1 MAMSTMLTTTSKVDL
16 TVHQGILERLQQQ
29 QLLIVNPRRRNGLI
43 LYKFYHAEFAG
54 PGSIVGG
61 IGDLDCRAVLPVGD
75 LDLLVPAAVDDRQRG
90 YLTRRQWIQLT
101 RRITEQ
107 EQPEQRAK
115 MILEQFEHYFDA
127 KAIAKIPDDAFSLLV
142 GVLPRTI
149 KNIRES

>member
-1 MAMSTMLTTTSKVDL
+1 MTA
-16 TVHQGILERLQQQ
+16 HQDILEKIRLQ
-29 QLLIVNPRRRNGLI
+29 LLVVNPRRRNGLI
-43 LYKFYHAEFAG
+43 LYKPYHAEFAG

-61 IGDLDCRAVLPVGD
+61 TGDLDCQAVLPVGD
-75 LDLLVPAAVDDRQRG
+75 LELVVPAAPEDRQRG

-107 EQPEQRAK
+107 AQPEQRAK

-127 KAIAKIPDDAFSLLV
+127 KAIAKIPDEAFSLLV

-149 KNIRES
+149 KEIRES

>member
-1 MAMSTMLTTTSKVDL
+1 MKGETKLTM
-16 TVHQGILERLQQQ
+16 HEGILEQLQQQ
-29 QLLIVNPRRRNGLI
+29 QLMIVNPRRRNGLI
-43 LYKFYHAEFAG
+43 LYKSYHAEFAG

-61 IGDLDCRAVLPVGD
+61 VGDLACREVLPVGD
-75 LDLLVPAAVDDRQRG
+75 LDLLVPAAADDRQRG

-107 EQPEQRAK
+107 AQPEQRAK

-127 KAIAKIPDDAFSLLV
+127 KAIARIPDEAFSLLV

-149 KNIRES
+149 RNIREA